1 MRPSNKKRASA
12 ADIRQDLR
20 PFIKRSIL
28 ASYVEANDV
37 TPISRLIRGKYSNV
51 DICPKPGK
59 DGYPYLVIRVG
70 TVFPTELQYEIR
82 TDGVRNKTHD
92 PLSWIDRIEE
102 WDALWH

>member
-1 MRPSNKKRASA
+1 MKPSNKKRASV

-92 PLSWIDRIEE
+92 PLSWIDI
-102 WDALWH
+102 AFI